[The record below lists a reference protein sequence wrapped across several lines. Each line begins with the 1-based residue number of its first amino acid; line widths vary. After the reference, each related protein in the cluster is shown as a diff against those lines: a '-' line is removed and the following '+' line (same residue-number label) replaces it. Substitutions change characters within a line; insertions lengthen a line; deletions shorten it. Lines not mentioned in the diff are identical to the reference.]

1 MSLSPVT
8 TRAEVSAA
16 APATSPRM
24 GSPRQEGIGATASS
38 LSSMAASAVEN
49 ISSDVAQQKLIDNA
63 CKAVKHVMYVHP
75 CGGFDRILAHN
86 PVVSVK
92 ALLVFKLDGK
102 VVATLPGSL
111 ETLKG
116 EEVYS
121 QKVLDKH
128 NWDRQQWSILKANP
142 GINTN
147 DFAALIK
154 KGDTASWPAYES
166 AEPAANKAFREAAEK
181 IAAGLQL
188 HGATKDSQLTLRL
201 ITLDEKVNT
210 NRPGKWQVV
219 VDSKVNVTPN
229 DSGNDYSPAVA
240 ESWMDGPRNIDL
252 FVDFALKGC
261 AAEAIQGA
269 KGFFA
274 EAVAAN

>member
-1 MSLSPVT
+1 
-8 TRAEVSAA
+8 
-16 APATSPRM
+16 M

-154 KGDTASWPAYES
+154 KGTPPLGQPMNLQSRQRTRPLERLRKRLPRDFSCMARP
-166 AEPAANKAFREAAEK
+166 K
-181 IAAGLQL
+181 IRSL
-188 HGATKDSQLTLRL
+188 
-201 ITLDEKVNT
+201 
-210 NRPGKWQVV
+210 P
-219 VDSKVNVTPN
+219 
-229 DSGNDYSPAVA
+229 SG
-240 ESWMDGPRNIDL
+240 
-252 FVDFALKGC
+252 
-261 AAEAIQGA
+261 
-269 KGFFA
+269 
-274 EAVAAN
+274 

>member
-16 APATSPRM
+16 APSTSPLM
-24 GSPRQEGIGATASS
+24 GSPRREGIAATASS
-38 LSSMAASAVEN
+38 LSSMATSAVEN
-49 ISSDVAQQKLIDNA
+49 ISSDVAQQRLIDNA

-75 CGGFDRILAHN
+75 CGGDRAMGGN

-92 ALLVFKLDGK
+92 ALLVFKLDGS
-102 VVATLPGSL
+102 VVATSAGFL
-111 ETLKG
+111 ETIKG
-116 EEVYS
+116 EEIYS

-128 NWDRQQWSILKANP
+128 NWDRQEWSILKANP
-142 GINTN
+142 GITT
-147 DFAALIK
+147 DAFHALIT

-166 AEPAANKAFREAAEK
+166 AEPAANKAFRESAERVVASLK
-181 IAAGLQL
+181 LD
-188 HGATKDSQLTLRL
+188 GATKDSQLTLTL

-219 VDSKVNVTPN
+219 VDSKVHVTPN
-229 DSGNDYSPAVA
+229 DSGKDYKPGVA

-261 AAEAIQGA
+261 GTEELQGA
-269 KGFFA
+269 KRFFA
-274 EAVAAN
+274 EPIASK